1 MNLEQ
6 KDKTLS
12 GIIILLTLAM
22 VFYVFSYSGT
32 SFDLEGRTIKDLIS
46 FIIEKYL
53 DFAIIGYVFICFQLA
68 GFVELKY
75 KQDFIT
81 VSLLSILLTPF
92 SILFILQNE
101 NDED

>member
-12 GIIILLTLAM
+12 GIIMLLTLAM

>member
-12 GIIILLTLAM
+12 GIIMLLTLAM

-32 SFDLEGRTIKDLIS
+32 SFDLEGRTIKDLVS

>member
-12 GIIILLTLAM
+12 GIIMLLTLAM

-53 DFAIIGYVFICFQLA
+53 DFAIIAYVFICFQLA

>member
-12 GIIILLTLAM
+12 GIIMLLTLAM
-22 VFYVFSYSGT
+22 VFYVFSESGT
-32 SFDLEGRTIKDLIS
+32 SFDLEGKTIKDLTS
-46 FIIEKYL
+46 FIISEYL
-53 DFAIIGYVFICFQLA
+53 DFALIGYVFICFQLA

-75 KQDFIT
+75 KQDFIM
-81 VSLLSILLTPF
+81 VSLLSIFLTPF

-101 NDED
+101 NDEE

>member
-12 GIIILLTLAM
+12 GIIMLLTLVM
-22 VFYVFSYSGT
+22 VFYVFSGSGT

-53 DFAIIGYVFICFQLA
+53 DFALIGYVFICFQLA

-81 VSLLSILLTPF
+81 VSLLSIFLTPF

-101 NDED
+101 NDEE

>member
-12 GIIILLTLAM
+12 GIIMLLTLAM

-75 KQDFIT
+75 KQDFIM

>member
-12 GIIILLTLAM
+12 GIIMLLTLAM
-22 VFYVFSYSGT
+22 VFYVLSESGT
-32 SFDLEGRTIKDLIS
+32 SFDLRGKTIKDLAS
-46 FIIEKYL
+46 FIISKYL
-53 DFAIIGYVFICFQLA
+53 DFALIGYVFICFQLA

-75 KQDFIT
+75 KQDFIMA
-81 VSLLSILLTPF
+81 SLLSIFLTPF

-101 NDED
+101 NDEE